1 MIGAIIQT
9 RMGSTRLPG
18 KVMKIIDSEN
28 TVLDYVISQ
37 LRNCKTLDK
46 IIIATTTL
54 AEDDIIFEY
63 AEKNGIECFRGSSD
77 DVLDRHYQCA
87 KKFSCTDVVRIPS
100 DKPLIDPTIVD
111 DVVNEYK
118 QKSCDYISNF
128 LTETFPNGSEVEIF
142 SFNTLEK
149 AWNNAEKPSERE
161 HVVPYIINH
170 PEQFQLEN
178 FTNSENFSSLRYV
191 VDRKED
197 LELVKKLVT
206 KINHRPILMKD
217 IIQIYRNE
225 PALFELNENVDRHEG
240 ELKSAK
246 EDEGFLNDVKP

>member
-1 MIGAIIQT
+1 M
-9 RMGSTRLPG
+9 
-18 KVMKIIDSEN
+18 
-28 TVLDYVISQ
+28 
-37 LRNCKTLDK
+37 
-46 IIIATTTL
+46 
-54 AEDDIIFEY
+54 
-63 AEKNGIECFRGSSD
+63 
-77 DVLDRHYQCA
+77 LDRHYQCA

-128 LTETFPNGSEVEIF
+128 LTENFQNGSEVEIF